1 MWSYYGIK
9 YKVLISI
16 IKIFAGALRATRIG
30 SFWINFAA
38 GRTAAA
44 HGPGAP
50 HVLPPHPRES
60 AATDGLVCSV
70 HPASA
75 DLRWSIPAE

>member
-38 GRTAAA
+38 VEPLQLTVPA
-44 HGPGAP
+44 HRMCSR
-50 HVLPPHPRES
+50 LTPRES